1 MLEIIL
7 IASGAFLA
15 AMFCVWIYRIAKAWH
30 GARFRTVKL
39 NGQGKS
45 LNVSQEHGTVELKLH
60 GSDVGVASG
69 PGSRK
74 PWGW

>member
-15 AMFCVWIYRIAKAWH
+15 ALFCVWVYRIAKSMHDSKFRQVKLAGQEDAMNIGRGSGTVGMKVSGTH
-30 GARFRTVKL
+30 GAG
-39 NGQGKS
+39 N
-45 LNVSQEHGTVELKLH
+45 
-60 GSDVGVASG
+60 
-69 PGSRK
+69 SRK

>member
-15 AMFCVWIYRIAKAWH
+15 ALFCVWVFRIAKSMH
-30 GARFRTVKL
+30 DSKFRQVKL
-39 NGQGKS
+39 AGQEDAMNIGRGS
-45 LNVSQEHGTVELKLH
+45 GTVELN
-60 GSDVGVASG
+60 VSG
-69 PGSRK
+69 ANRSGNARK

>member
-15 AMFCVWIYRIAKAWH
+15 ALFCVWVYRVA
-30 GARFRTVKL
+30 
-39 NGQGKS
+39 KS
-45 LNVSQEHGTVELKLH
+45 LHDAKFRQVRLAGQQDELSLTRESGTVDLH
-60 GSDVGVASG
+60 MNGGRSAS
-69 PGSRK
+69 SRK

>member
-15 AMFCVWIYRIAKAWH
+15 AMFCVWVYRIAKSLH
-30 GARFRTVKL
+30 DSKFRQVKL
-39 NGQGKS
+39 SGQERS
-45 LNVSQEHGTVELKLH
+45 MDISRESGTVELKLS
-60 GSDVGVASG
+60 GSS
-69 PGSRK
+69 STRK

>member
-15 AMFCVWIYRIAKAWH
+15 ALFCVWVYRIAKSLHDSKFRQIKLAGQEEAMSIGR
-30 GARFRTVKL
+30 GAGTIEL
-39 NGQGKS
+39 NA
-45 LNVSQEHGTVELKLH
+45 T
-60 GSDVGVASG
+60 GSNGASNA
-69 PGSRK
+69 RK

>member
-15 AMFCVWIYRIAKAWH
+15 ALFCVWVYRFTKSVH
-30 GARFRTVKL
+30 DSKFRQVKL
-39 NGQGKS
+39 SGQRDSLDMMRDSGS
-45 LNVSQEHGTVELKLH
+45 VNLNVNPTRS
-60 GSDVGVASG
+60 GSA
-69 PGSRK
+69 RK

>member
-15 AMFCVWIYRIAKAWH
+15 ALFCVWVYRIAKSMH
-30 GARFRTVKL
+30 DSKFRQVKL
-39 NGQGKS
+39 AGQENGMNIGRGT
-45 LNVSQEHGTVELKLH
+45 GTVELNA
-60 GSDVGVASG
+60 ASSSRSG
-69 PGSRK
+69 NARK

>member
-15 AMFCVWIYRIAKAWH
+15 ALFCVWVYRIAKSLHDAK
-30 GARFRTVKL
+30 FRRVKL
-39 NGQGKS
+39 DGQDRS
-45 LNVSQEHGTVELKLH
+45 MNIAQQSGTVELRLSGH
-60 GSDVGVASG
+60 GAGNA
-69 PGSRK
+69 RK

>member
-15 AMFCVWIYRIAKAWH
+15 AMFCVWVYRIAKSVH
-30 GARFRTVKL
+30 DSKFRQVKL
-39 NGQGKS
+39 AGQEEG
-45 LNVSQEHGTVELKLH
+45 LTVTQENGTVELKM
-60 GSDVGVASG
+60 SG
-69 PGSRK
+69 PTTAGAGSKK

>member
-15 AMFCVWIYRIAKAWH
+15 ALFSVWVYRIAKSLH
-30 GARFRTVKL
+30 DSKFRQVKL
-39 NGQGKS
+39 AGQEES
-45 LNVSQEHGTVELKLH
+45 MNIARESGTVELKLDGTASA
-60 GSDVGVASG
+60 GST
-69 PGSRK
+69 RK

>member
-15 AMFCVWIYRIAKAWH
+15 AMFCVWVYRVAKTLH
-30 GARFRTVKL
+30 DSKFRRVKL
-39 NGQGKS
+39 AGQERS
-45 LNVSQEHGTVELKLH
+45 LNVSRESGTVDLKF
-60 GSDVGVASG
+60 GGKVGMAG
-69 PGSRK
+69 NARK

>member
-15 AMFCVWIYRIAKAWH
+15 ALFCVWVYRIAKSLH
-30 GARFRTVKL
+30 DSKFRQVKL
-39 NGQGKS
+39 AGQEDS
-45 LNVSQEHGTVELKLH
+45 MNIARESGTVELKLS
-60 GSDVGVASG
+60 GSGSG
-69 PGSRK
+69 NARK

>member
-15 AMFCVWIYRIAKAWH
+15 AMFSVWVYRFAKSVH
-30 GARFRTVKL
+30 DSKFRQVKL
-39 NGQGKS
+39 AGQNDS
-45 LNVSQEHGTVELKLH
+45 LELNRESGTVELRMNANRS
-60 GSDVGVASG
+60 GSA
-69 PGSRK
+69 RK

>member
-15 AMFCVWIYRIAKAWH
+15 AMFCVWVYRIAKSVH
-30 GARFRTVKL
+30 DSKFRQVKL
-39 NGQGKS
+39 SGQEEG
-45 LNVSQEHGTVELKLH
+45 LTVTQESGTVELKLSEPMTSGA
-60 GSDVGVASG
+60 GSK
-69 PGSRK
+69 K

>member
-15 AMFCVWIYRIAKAWH
+15 ALFCVWVYRIAKSMH
-30 GARFRTVKL
+30 DSKFRQVKL
-39 NGQGKS
+39 AGQEEAMNIGRGS
-45 LNVSQEHGTVELKLH
+45 GTVELKVS
-60 GSDVGVASG
+60 GSNGAG
-69 PGSRK
+69 NARK

>member
-15 AMFCVWIYRIAKAWH
+15 ALFCVWVYRITKSLH
-30 GARFRTVKL
+30 DSKFRQVKL
-39 NGQGKS
+39 AGQEES
-45 LNVSQEHGTVELKLH
+45 MSIAQQSGTVELKLDSSAA
-60 GSDVGVASG
+60 GDT
-69 PGSRK
+69 RK

>member
-15 AMFCVWIYRIAKAWH
+15 ALFCVWVYRFAKSVHDAK
-30 GARFRTVKL
+30 FRQVKL
-39 NGQGKS
+39 AGQDNS
-45 LNVSQEHGTVELKLH
+45 DAFNRDSGTVGLNINPTRS
-60 GSDVGVASG
+60 GSA
-69 PGSRK
+69 RK

>member
-15 AMFCVWIYRIAKAWH
+15 ALFCVWVYRIAKSMH
-30 GARFRTVKL
+30 DSKFRQVKL
-39 NGQGKS
+39 AGQEDAMNIGRGT
-45 LNVSQEHGTVELKLH
+45 GTVELNVS
-60 GSDVGVASG
+60 GSNRAGNA
-69 PGSRK
+69 RK

>member
-15 AMFCVWIYRIAKAWH
+15 ALFCVWVYRISKSMH
-30 GARFRTVKL
+30 DSKFRQVKL
-39 NGQGKS
+39 AGQEDS
-45 LNVSQEHGTVELKLH
+45 LSLSRESGTVQLQGGRSS
-60 GSDVGVASG
+60 GSA
-69 PGSRK
+69 RK